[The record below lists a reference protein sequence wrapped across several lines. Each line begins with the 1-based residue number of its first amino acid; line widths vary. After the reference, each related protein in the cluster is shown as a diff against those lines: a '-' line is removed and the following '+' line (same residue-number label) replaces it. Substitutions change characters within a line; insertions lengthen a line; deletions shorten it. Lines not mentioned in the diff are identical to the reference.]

1 MDVLEH
7 LEQEH
12 RQVERLLERLSDAEE
27 GERAPLIDELERSLA
42 THMAVEERF
51 VYPLVEQVI
60 DDETEEEAE
69 VEHDLAR
76 DGLAKLRELQDK
88 PGFGAAVDM
97 VKAGIA
103 HHVREEEG
111 EIFPKLRQEAAK
123 ELEALDPEQLEQEVQ
138 SDTANGSRRA
148 AGNGS
153 SRRSGRKQDAS
164 GSGATKEELYERAKE
179 AGIEGRSSMTKD
191 ELEAALAGR

>member
-12 RQVERLLERLSDAEE
+12 RQVEQLLERLADADD
-27 GERAPLIDELERSLA
+27 GEALPLIDELERSLA
-42 THMAVEERF
+42 THMAVEEQF
-51 VYPLVEQVI
+51 LYPLVEQVV
-60 DDETEEEAE
+60 DAESEEEAE

-97 VKAGIA
+97 LKAGIA

-111 EIFPKLRQEAAK
+111 ELFPELAPGGRRPVGGARSRAA
-123 ELEALDPEQLEQEVQ
+123 
-138 SDTANGSRRA
+138 RA
-148 AGNGS
+148 AGADRVHQPVGQ
-153 SRRSGRKQDAS
+153 RCDQG
-164 GSGATKEELYERAKE
+164 
-179 AGIEGRSSMTKD
+179 
-191 ELEAALAGR
+191 

>member
-1 MDVLEH
+1 M
-7 LEQEH
+7 EQ
-12 RQVERLLERLSDAEE
+12 LLERLADAED

-42 THMAVEERF
+42 THMAVEEQF
-51 VYPLVEQVI
+51 LYPLVEQVV
-60 DDETEEEAE
+60 DAESEEEAE

-97 VKAGIA
+97 LKAGIA

-111 EIFPKLRQEAAK
+111 ELFPELRREAADQ
-123 ELEALDPEQLEQEVQ
+123 LAALDPEQLEQQVQ
-138 SDTANGSRRA
+138 TGSTK
-148 AGNGS
+148 
-153 SRRSGRKQDAS
+153 RSGT
-164 GSGATKEELYERAKE
+164 GATKDELYERAKE

-191 ELEAALAGR
+191 ELEAALAER